1 MRCLLFPISLIIRSG
16 CQIKKFFY
24 NMRIFTPYKAPFPVI
39 SIGNISFGGSEKT
52 PLAMNLL
59 SFLLKHGLKPAL
71 ITRGYKGKWEK
82 SGGILS
88 DGENIYGSWEESGD
102 EPFMVAQRI
111 PQAGI
116 FIGKNRS
123 SSCEKAKHLGFDAG
137 FLDDGF
143 QHIRLHRDLDIV
155 LYDPSEKIALRE
167 PVSSL
172 KRAHI
177 IFVKKKLDTKS
188 KEKIRERFH
197 QASVLE
203 YSVISKGFYR
213 LKDKTRVP
221 AEYLK
226 GKRILVFCGI
236 ARPERFFLLL
246 EAEGIKPHFFL
257 KFSDHHPYSPPSL
270 KKIAEKSKK
279 LHAEALITTEKDAVK
294 IYDSQDFLKIPV
306 YYQKIDLEVEEIF
319 YKKILTFLKI

>member
-1 MRCLLFPISLIIRSG
+1 ME
-16 CQIKKFFY
+16 
-24 NMRIFTPYKAPFPVI
+24 IFTPNKALFPVI

-123 SSCEKAKHLGFDAG
+123 FSCEKAKHLGFDAG
-137 FLDDGF
+137 VLDDGF
-143 QHIRLHRDLDIV
+143 QHRRLYRDLDIV

-177 IFVKKKLDTKS
+177 IFVKKKLDTKN

-270 KKIAEKSKK
+270 KKIAEKSQK

-306 YYQKIDLEVEEIF
+306 YYQKADLEVEEKF
-319 YKKILTFLKI
+319 YKKILTFLKIQG